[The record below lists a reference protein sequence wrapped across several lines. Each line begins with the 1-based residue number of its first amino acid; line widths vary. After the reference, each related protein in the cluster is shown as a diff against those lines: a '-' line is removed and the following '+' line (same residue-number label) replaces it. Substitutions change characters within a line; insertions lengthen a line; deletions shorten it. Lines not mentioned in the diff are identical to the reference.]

1 MRKEVFDK
9 ILQRWLFLLLNCHVI
24 VGEHGHIGGVTSGG
38 LTSCSDY
45 VPSLLPLL
53 GSDQG
58 RLLKL
63 RSKIYWNEEQ

>member
-1 MRKEVFDK
+1 MRIEVFDK
-9 ILQRWLFLLLNCHVI
+9 VLQMWLFLLLNCHGV
-24 VGEHGHIGGVTSGG
+24 VGEHGHIGGATSGG

-45 VPSLLPLL
+45 VPLL
-53 GSDQG
+53 GSDKG